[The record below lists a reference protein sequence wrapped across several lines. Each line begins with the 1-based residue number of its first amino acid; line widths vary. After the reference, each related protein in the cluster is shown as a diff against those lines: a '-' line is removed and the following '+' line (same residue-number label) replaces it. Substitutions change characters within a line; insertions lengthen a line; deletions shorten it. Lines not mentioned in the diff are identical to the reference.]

1 MPVVRLRAMSTA
13 YLQTL
18 FEMQLDEEANQMAV
32 TIPRTLENFQ
42 RHWEESLVDPNVFA
56 RAILLDEYFVGIVSC
71 FPSEGVTQI
80 GYWLDKPVWGKGIA
94 TQAVLL
100 LLNEVPIRPIWAKL
114 AASNIASRRV
124 LDKCGFQF
132 QYEHISPATLR
143 YPECLEV
150 VMRLDRCPTATKL
163 PT

>member
-1 MPVVRLRAMSTA
+1 MAVVQLRAMSTD
-13 YLQTL
+13 YLQPL

-32 TIPRTLENFQ
+32 TIPRTPENFQ
-42 RHWEESLVDPNVFA
+42 DHWIESLVDPRVYA
-56 RAILLDEYFVGIVSC
+56 RAILVDDQFVGLVSC

-80 GYWLDKPVWGKGIA
+80 GYWIDKPAWGKGIA
-94 TQAVLL
+94 TQAVQL
-100 LLNEVPIRPIWAKL
+100 LLNEVPVRPIWAKL

-132 QYEHISPATLR
+132 LYEHVAPATLR

-150 VMRLDRCPTATKL
+150 VMRLDA
-163 PT
+163 